1 MSKYL
6 QKLFALSQQGGKDL
20 WKAVLACTL
29 TNVGLILPMALLVLL
44 LEQLLAPVL
53 GRRGPEMGIAGYVG
67 FSIVFLLLIFLLMY
81 HQYNATFLASY
92 KESANMRINLAEK
105 LRKIPLTFFGKRD
118 LTDLTT
124 TIMGDCAWMETALS
138 HFIPELLGAV
148 LSTSLIGIGLF
159 LMDWKM
165 AVSALWVVPAAFLLS
180 AGTRPWIDKMERKQ
194 RGKILEASGGIQEC
208 IENIQ
213 DIKANN
219 QTEEYLYGLSGKL
232 VGVEAITVKLEVLNG
247 MLVTASQMVLKVGM
261 ATTVLCG
268 AVLLSRQQID
278 FMVFLIFMIAATR
291 IYHPLIGS
299 LNNLS
304 AVFSTMLRVERL
316 RSIEE
321 QPVQTG
327 TEEAAY
333 QGYDIVFDHVGFA
346 YNPDEPVLR
355 DVSFQARQGQ
365 VTALVGPSGGGKS
378 TAARLAARF
387 WDINKGRITIGG
399 VDVSTVDP
407 ESLLKNFSVVFQDVV
422 LFNNTIMEN
431 IRLGRKNATDQ
442 EVMAAAEAA
451 QCTEFIN
458 RLPKGYQTVIGENGS
473 VLSGGERQRLSIA
486 RALLKDA
493 PIILLDEATASLDV
507 ENESMVQGAISNLV
521 RNKTV
526 LIIAHRMRTVA
537 NADQIVVLKDGIV
550 AEQGSPEEL
559 YERGGIYRHM
569 TQLQQQ
575 SQNWTLSREVSEKTG
590 S

>member
-20 WKAVLACTL
+20 WKAVIACTL
-29 TNVGLILPMALLVLL
+29 TNLGYIFPVGLFVLL
-44 LEQLLAPVL
+44 LEQLLGPFL
-53 GRRGPEMGIAGYVG
+53 GRTGPDMGMAGYVG
-67 FSIVFLLLIFLLMY
+67 FSIVCLILIFLFMY
-81 HQYNATFLASY
+81 RQYNATFLASY

-105 LRKIPLTFFGKRD
+105 LRKIPLSFFGKRD
-118 LTDLTT
+118 LADLTT
-124 TIMGDCAWMETALS
+124 SIMGDCAWMETALS
-138 HFIPELLGAV
+138 HFIPELIGAV
-148 LSTSLIGIGLF
+148 ISTFLIGISL
-159 LMDWKM
+159 LAMDWRM
-165 AVSALWVVPAAFLLS
+165 GVSMLWVVPAAFFLS
-180 AGTRPWIDKMERKQ
+180 AGTRPWIDKLERKQ
-194 RGKILEASGGIQEC
+194 KSKILEGSDRIQEC

-213 DIKANN
+213 DIKSNN
-219 QTEEYLYGLSGKL
+219 QREEYLSVLNRKL
-232 VGVEAITVKLEVLNG
+232 VSIEALAVKMEVLNG
-247 MLVTASQMVLKVGM
+247 MLVTASQMILKIGM

-278 FMVFLIFMIAATR
+278 FMIFLIFMIAATR
-291 IYHPLIGS
+291 IYGPLTGS
-299 LNNLS
+299 LSNLS
-304 AVFSTMLRVERL
+304 AVFSTMLHVERM

-327 TEEAAY
+327 REDADY

-346 YNPDEPVLR
+346 YNKGETVLK
-355 DVSFQARQGQ
+355 DVSFQASQGQ

-407 ESLLKNFSVVFQDVV
+407 ENLLKNFSVVFQDVV
-422 LFNNTIMEN
+422 LFNNSIMEN

-458 RLPKGYQTVIGENGS
+458 RLPKGYETMIGENGS

-537 NADQIVVLKDGIV
+537 NADRIVVLKDGIV

>member
-537 NADQIVVLKDGIV
+537 KADRIVVLKDGIV

-559 YERGGIYRHM
+559 FERGGIYRHM
-569 TQLQQQ
+569 TLLQNE
-575 SQNWTLSREVSEKTG
+575 SQNWTL
-590 S
+590 

>member
-67 FSIVFLLLIFLLMY
+67 LSIVFLLLIFLLMY

-105 LRKIPLTFFGKRD
+105 LRKIPLSFFGKRD

-399 VDVSTVDP
+399 VDVSTIDP

-537 NADQIVVLKDGIV
+537 KADRIVVLKDGIV

-559 YERGGIYRHM
+559 FERGGIYRHM
-569 TQLQQQ
+569 TLLQNE
-575 SQNWTLSREVSEKTG
+575 SQNWTL
-590 S
+590 

>member
-6 QKLFALSQQGGKDL
+6 QKRFALSEQGGKDL
-20 WKAVLACTL
+20 WKAVIACTL
-29 TNVGLILPMALLVLL
+29 TNLGYLFPMALFVLL
-44 LEQLLAPVL
+44 LEQLLSPVL
-53 GRRGPEMGIAGYVG
+53 GKKGPEMGIVGYVG
-67 FSIVFLLLIFLLMY
+67 FSIFFLILIFIFMY
-81 HQYNATFLASY
+81 GQYNATFLASY

-105 LRKIPLTFFGKRD
+105 LRKIPLSFFGKRD
-118 LTDLTT
+118 LADLTT
-124 TIMGDCAWMETALS
+124 SIMGDCAWMETAFS
-138 HFIPELLGAV
+138 HFIPELIGAMI
-148 LSTSLIGIGLF
+148 STSLIGISL
-159 LMDWKM
+159 LVMDWRM
-165 AVSALWVVPAAFLLS
+165 GISMLWVVPAAFLLS
-180 AGTRPWIDKMERKQ
+180 AGTRPWIDKLERKQ
-194 RGKILEASGGIQEC
+194 KGKILEASDGIQEC

-219 QTEEYLYGLSGKL
+219 QREEYLDGLSQKL
-232 VGVEAITVKLEVLNG
+232 VGVEDLTIKLEVLNG
-247 MLVTASQMVLKVGM
+247 MLVTASQMVLKIGM

-278 FMVFLIFMIAATR
+278 FMIFLIFMIAATR
-291 IYHPLIGS
+291 IYGPLTGS

-304 AVFSTMLRVERL
+304 AVFSTMLHVERM
-316 RSIEE
+316 RSIED

-327 TEEAAY
+327 TEEAVY

-346 YNPDEPVLR
+346 YNQGEPVLR
-355 DVSFQARQGQ
+355 DVSFQAMQGQ

-387 WDINKGRITIGG
+387 WDLNKGRITVGG

-442 EVMAAAEAA
+442 EVMKAAEAA

-458 RLPKGYQTVIGENGS
+458 RLPNGYETMIGENGS

-507 ENESMVQGAISNLV
+507 ENESLVQGALSNLV

-537 NADQIVVLKDGIV
+537 KADRIVVLKDGIV

-559 YERGGIYRHM
+559 YEKGGIYRHM
-569 TQLQQQ
+569 TQLQNQ
-575 SQNWTLSREVSEKTG
+575 SQNWTLS
-590 S
+590 